1 MNRPVIE
8 NRWTMGNLVSS
19 LAATA
24 TLLTVVGSMAWK
36 IFTIDASAAQVSQ
49 AMALSTQNKT
59 DIVQLRS
66 DVDMLKQRRAEDA
79 GAVQNMR
86 TEIVG
91 RLERIEGKLDQKAD
105 KQPLREWTK

>member
-1 MNRPVIE
+1 MNRPVID
-8 NRWTMGNLVSS
+8 NQWTLGNIVS
-19 LAATA
+19 AATA
-24 TLLTVVGSMAWK
+24 TITLLTVVGSMAWRV
-36 IFTIDASAAQVSQ
+36 FSIDASAAQVSQ
-49 AMALSTQNKT
+49 ALAQSGQNKT